1 MSYFQTSYHYM
12 LADKILSSENIFQ
25 KNGDSFKM
33 LTIFYSIPQLW
44 ATFAKKVMKRPII
57 FFQYF
62 ETSTS
67 SLCVHKISWS
77 GSDVKSYAIC
87 LNMSIKSCLFHQLWT
102 IFSTKIMKN
111 PTICVTYFWS
121 LFQVLH
127 CQAVLLWLLFYS
139 KNDSCFNIAN
149 KLLLIA
155 KSIFFTPCF
164 QGFNLFT
171 FYFSKY
177 V

>member
-67 SLCVHKISWS
+67 SLCVHKISRS
-77 GSDVKSYAIC
+77 GSDVKIYAIC
-87 LNMSIKSCLFHQLWT
+87 LNMSIKSRLFHQLWT

-111 PTICVTYFWS
+111 PAICVTYFWS

-127 CQAVLLWLLFYS
+127 CHTLLSWLHFYNKS
-139 KNDSCFNIAN
+139 DTCFNFAN
-149 KLLLIA
+149 KLFFI
-155 KSIFFTPCF
+155 SNGIFFTLCF
-164 QGFNLFT
+164 
-171 FYFSKY
+171 
-177 V
+177 